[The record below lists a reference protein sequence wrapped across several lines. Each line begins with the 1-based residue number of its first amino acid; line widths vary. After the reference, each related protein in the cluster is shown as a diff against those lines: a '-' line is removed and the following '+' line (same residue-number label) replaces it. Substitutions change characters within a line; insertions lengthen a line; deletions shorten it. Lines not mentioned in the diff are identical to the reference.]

1 MCGCTGMFRRL
12 CMTRWVTMSVLEVIQ
27 CCGWRME
34 VMELFAFC
42 QPITLVSEP
51 SFISHTSLNITIA
64 SCAFCLWPSL
74 TDGSGFKLCLLSYW
88 LNLSQYC
95 MCVSIHFS
103 LHTSG
108 FSVCIFMHTST
119 YVWWG
124 QTSVPPCHNPHPC
137 PVAQIKSRLWSTP

>member
-1 MCGCTGMFRRL
+1 MCGWTGKFRGLCITDESQWVFWRL
-12 CMTRWVTMSVLEVIQ
+12 YSVVGGE
-27 CCGWRME
+27 WR
-34 VMELFAFC
+34 LWSFFAFC
-42 QPITLVSEP
+42 QAITLLSEP
-51 SFISHTSLNITIA
+51 SFISHTSLNITFA

-74 TDGSGFKLCLLSYW
+74 TDGSGFKLCLSYW
-88 LNLSQYC
+88 FSLSQYC
-95 MCVSIHFS
+95 ICVSIHFF